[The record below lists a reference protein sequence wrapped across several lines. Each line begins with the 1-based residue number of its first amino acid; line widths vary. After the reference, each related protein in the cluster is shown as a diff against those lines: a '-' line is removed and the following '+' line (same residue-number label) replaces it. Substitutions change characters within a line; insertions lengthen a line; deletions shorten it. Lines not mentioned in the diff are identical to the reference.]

1 MSDDVSLDS
10 RLRNCLDTIL
20 ELEGPLLHTQM
31 GGLLMR
37 EFQSLKE
44 VMENLSSV
52 EVCEADVERIEAAT
66 DRFLGELKDVLA
78 EVAEGANHKRV
89 LQ

>member
-1 MSDDVSLDS
+1 
-10 RLRNCLDTIL
+10 
-20 ELEGPLLHTQM
+20 
-31 GGLLMR
+31 
-37 EFQSLKE
+37 
-44 VMENLSSV
+44 MENLSAV

-78 EVAEGANHKRV
+78 EVAEGANNKRV